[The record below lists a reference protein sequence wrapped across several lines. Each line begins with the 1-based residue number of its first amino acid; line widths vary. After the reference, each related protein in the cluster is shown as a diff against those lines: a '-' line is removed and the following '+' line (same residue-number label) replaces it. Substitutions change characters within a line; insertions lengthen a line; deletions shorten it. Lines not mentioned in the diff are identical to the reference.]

1 MVILAYIGYGLGFGV
16 IPSLLAAES
25 IPVQIRSTVVGILKA
40 LEMSS
45 TFLLSK
51 LKPALINHLGIDG
64 LFLFFAAVLAL
75 VILFTK
81 AALPK
86 ETIAKRETSKM
97 ENKPFFRSH
106 RNS

>member
-1 MVILAYIGYGLGFGV
+1 M
-16 IPSLLAAES
+16 
-25 IPVQIRSTVVGILKA
+25 VGILKA

-45 TFLLSK
+45 TLLLSK

-86 ETIAKRETSKM
+86 ETIAKRRTFEM
-97 ENKPFFRSH
+97 ENKPFLRSH
-106 RNS
+106 RNSSHKKNNQNSITEYLFVNGSSEESRHL

>member
-1 MVILAYIGYGLGFGV
+1 M
-16 IPSLLAAES
+16 
-25 IPVQIRSTVVGILKA
+25 VGILKA

-106 RNS
+106 RNSSHKKNNRNSIAGSLFVNGSSEESRHL

>member
-1 MVILAYIGYGLGFGV
+1 M
-16 IPSLLAAES
+16 
-25 IPVQIRSTVVGILKA
+25 VGILKA

-51 LKPALINHLGIDG
+51 LKPALISHLGIDG

-86 ETIAKRETSKM
+86 ETIAKRDTS
-97 ENKPFFRSH
+97 EIESKPFFRSH
-106 RNS
+106 RKSSHKKNNRNSIAGSLVVNGSSEESRHL